1 MIIFDDNFSNMD
13 RKKSLIKSS
22 FRQLLGAIIRLAVR
36 NGLNYLEFSAICK
49 SLYVDIAT
57 KEFGIKGRETNISRV
72 SLITGLDRKEIKHI
86 KELKEKDRDANNQRP
101 DKLASVLSHWFDGE
115 YYTDDKGHPIELPF
129 AVEEGDEGSSFSQLV
144 HSAGGGSLAPITVLR
159 EFKRSKVVEE
169 TESGLLR
176 VLRRDYIPNYHANA
190 DLSPEFINPDAISH
204 GSSMLVDHIN
214 TIFHN
219 LYREDMRQSAHL
231 DMRATD
237 PSVKLSKIPEFYKLV
252 DDLGMDLLDQV
263 DQWLEENSVK
273 DADDKTESSIR
284 LGVGVY
290 SIEGENTTV
299 KKKT

>member
-1 MIIFDDNFSNMD
+1 MLLPIFDDIFSNMGG
-13 RKKSLIKSS
+13 KKSLIKNS
-22 FRQLLGAIIRLAVR
+22 FRQLLGAIIRLAIR

-72 SLITGLDRKEIKHI
+72 SLMTGLDRKEIKSI
-86 KELKEKDRDANNQRP
+86 RELKEKDVDNSGKRP
-101 DKLASVLSHWFDGE
+101 DKLASVLSHWFDGRDYIDE
-115 YYTDDKGHPIELPF
+115 QGRPIELPF
-129 AVEEGDEGSSFSQLV
+129 TGEGISFDQLV

-176 VLRRDYIPNYHANA
+176 VLKRDYIPNYHANA
-190 DLSPEFINPDAISH
+190 DLSPEFVDPDAISH

-219 LYREDMRQSAHL
+219 LYREDMKQSAHL

-237 PSVKLSKIPEFYKLV
+237 PSVKLSKVPEFYKLV
-252 DDLGMDLLDQV
+252 DDLGMDLLDQI
-263 DQWLEENSVK
+263 DEWLEENSVK
-273 DADDKTESSIR
+273 DVGDGAESSIR

-290 SIEGENTTV
+290 SIEGQNTTV
-299 KKKT
+299 EKKS